1 MRWVGKYTNRISEGT
16 MSNDLIAKNLE
27 IVKKLVHESN
37 EHQNTITDVF
47 MKNFERFADRIT
59 KIEIELFGKSE
70 D

>member
-1 MRWVGKYTNRISEGT
+1 LRWVGKYTNRISEGT

>member
-1 MRWVGKYTNRISEGT
+1 